1 MREREAT
8 YIAEYASLYIDDVDD
23 FWFYANQILRDR
35 LEERERERE
44 REGSKPKFPLLYTMI
59 SSHSPF
65 LVIISVKPI
74 AITITILCRGIAL
87 VSSFTEKNVLFFRY
101 SLSNMTHNPF
111 PTVNSRIQYF
121 WWYKKRKWKR
131 EKGVSNVKSI
141 YFENWE
147 IYCKRKASEGWQS
160 SFWQENNP
168 LIFISRRV
176 EALFSRNQKTSMAGK
191 EREREGLAFD
201 IVSNNWSHRFIQSY
215 WL

>member
-1 MREREAT
+1 M
-8 YIAEYASLYIDDVDD
+8 
-23 FWFYANQILRDR
+23 
-35 LEERERERE
+35 
-44 REGSKPKFPLLYTMI
+44 
-59 SSHSPF
+59 
-65 LVIISVKPI
+65 
-74 AITITILCRGIAL
+74 
-87 VSSFTEKNVLFFRY
+87 FFFSRY

-191 EREREGLAFD
+191 ERERERVWLSTSFQTID
-201 IVSNNWSHRFIQSY
+201 RIDSFNRIDCSLIVIEKLCKSLQKPIIQKSSS
-215 WL
+215 LCLVHN